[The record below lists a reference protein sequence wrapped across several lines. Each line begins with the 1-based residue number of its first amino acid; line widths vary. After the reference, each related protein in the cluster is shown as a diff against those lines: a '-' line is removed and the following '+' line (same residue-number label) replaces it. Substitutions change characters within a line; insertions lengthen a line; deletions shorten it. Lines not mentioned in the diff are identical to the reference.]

1 MPHNDY
7 DWSTQIDDGWTS
19 SMNDDKYISSMS
31 VIIIIISNVN
41 FFSSITWDADDF
53 HDCLQPNK

>member
-31 VIIIIISNVN
+31 VIIIISNVI
-41 FFSSITWDADDF
+41 FFPQLLGMLMISMIV
-53 HDCLQPNK
+53 CNPINK